1 MKCDTCAFL
10 LDKIDIDL
18 CVFYRCKIK
27 GITPKADCPYYKKQ
41 NQEQGKGV
49 KE

>member
-27 GITPKADCPYYKKQ
+27 GVEPNPDCPYYKKTRAR
-41 NQEQGKGV
+41 EERRHK
-49 KE
+49 